1 MMCWILPGTSMDLNL
16 AGRSAARCG
25 TCRSPSAST
34 STISSSSSYY
44 SSPPS
49 PEPETRSSRRL
60 SPRPFKLAAIR
71 LKSLAPHRRAPR
83 GEWEGGR
90 ARSILR
96 AIRRGSGRSSPP
108 SPSPTPPPPPRP
120 PIGFGSCGGSLF
132 FFLFSFSS
140 SLRALDAERRKKKE
154 HVGIRIGFW
163 FILRES
169 NWTSPVEKHR
179 WGDWWA
185 LGRKFMGLHCCHVCH
200 RWGEVPVLLFSL
212 WSSSTCCFLVLFSP
226 FSKFQMYSNFS
237 YIW

>member
-34 STISSSSSYY
+34 STISSSSYY

-132 FFLFSFSS
+132 FFSFFFFFLASS
-140 SLRALDAERRKKKE
+140 VGCGEEEEE

-185 LGRKFMGLHCCHVCH
+185 LGRKFMGLHCCHVYH

-212 WSSSTCCFLVLFSP
+212 WSSSTRCFLVLFSP